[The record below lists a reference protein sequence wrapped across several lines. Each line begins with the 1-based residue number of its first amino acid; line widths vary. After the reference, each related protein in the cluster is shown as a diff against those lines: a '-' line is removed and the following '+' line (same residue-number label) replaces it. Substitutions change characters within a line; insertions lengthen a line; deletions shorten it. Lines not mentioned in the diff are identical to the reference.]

1 VLISFI
7 IRRLLLLLSNQMLK
21 QFNDD
26 IRIKKMSVF
35 ILQQFEIHIRF
46 VNVVKLVPL
55 LIVFVQNFEFQVHNI
70 EFFDELD
77 LIRQESRQK

>member
-1 VLISFI
+1 
-7 IRRLLLLLSNQMLK
+7 
-21 QFNDD
+21 
-26 IRIKKMSVF
+26 MSVF